1 MIKLSASSND
11 GDETVRSDISR
22 GGYVTSD
29 DKLELSNYLVHLPSQ
44 NDVIMEMDV
53 EY

>member
-11 GDETVRSDISR
+11 RDETVRSDISH